1 MSIFN
6 FYLLVFKRLLG
17 PYLWTCTAL
26 IIETIANVEL
36 QALLAPAESIA
47 SKAGVDGE
55 IVVEKTRT
63 CNWQTGYNA
72 MTIRYEGLFSLE
84 LQILVGFQ
92 GVHFKLQCQLLV

>member
-1 MSIFN
+1 MNGSACVNNKLAVVTLPASGYTTSNCSEFS
-6 FYLLVFKRLLG
+6 
-17 PYLWTCTAL
+17 
-26 IIETIANVEL
+26 

-72 MTIRYEGLFSLE
+72 ITIRYEGLFSLE

-92 GVHFKLQCQLLV
+92 GVHFKLRVNCWCCSKF

>member
-1 MSIFN
+1 MSIFI
-6 FYLLVFKRLLG
+6 FHLLVFKRLLG

-63 CNWQTGYNA
+63 CNWKTGYNA

-84 LQILVGFQ
+84 LQILFGFQ

>member
-1 MSIFN
+1 M
-6 FYLLVFKRLLG
+6 
-17 PYLWTCTAL
+17 WTCTAL
-26 IIETIANVEL
+26 IIETIANVQL

-72 MTIRYEGLFSLE
+72 MTIRY
-84 LQILVGFQ
+84 
-92 GVHFKLQCQLLV
+92 

>member
-1 MSIFN
+1 M
-6 FYLLVFKRLLG
+6 
-17 PYLWTCTAL
+17 WTCTAL

-92 GVHFKLQCQLLV
+92 GVYFKLQCQFAGLVLSSNHSSCVGGKNKEA